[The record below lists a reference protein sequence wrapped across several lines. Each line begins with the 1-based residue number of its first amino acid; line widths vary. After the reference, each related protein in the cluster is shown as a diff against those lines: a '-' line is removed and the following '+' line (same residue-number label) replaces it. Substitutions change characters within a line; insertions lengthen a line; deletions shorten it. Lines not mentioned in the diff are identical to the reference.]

1 MKAKRFLG
9 MLGAPR
15 TVLSIV
21 TVIVLGLV
29 IYFSR
34 HELEKAWGLLGQA
47 NVTLLLLLIPLQIG
61 VYYAGGEMIF
71 SYLRSKRLIHHV
83 SRWEQ
88 ARIALELNLVN
99 HIFPSGGIS
108 GISYTTWR
116 MHKLGVS
123 TASSTFAQLVRY
135 IAGFVAMMGVLVIAV
150 AILALDG
157 QVNSYIVSASFL
169 LITGVIMLT
178 AVVMFMFSS
187 RARMRKIASW
197 ITQMANGSVRRLTFG
212 RHQQVMDGEKTG
224 KFFSEMYDD
233 FREMAE
239 NRHMVMKPLFWG
251 VVYAVFDV
259 TMFVVSFWAL
269 GTSVNPAVFLIFY
282 VVAGTIGN
290 VSPTPGGAGAYEAT
304 MVLFLSLAG
313 VAPNVAIAG
322 VLLTRVILLTGT
334 IIFGYIFYQHALIK
348 YGKLRDAA
356 F

>member
-9 MLGAPR
+9 MVRSPR
-15 TVLSIV
+15 MVLSLM

-34 HELEKAWGLLGQA
+34 HELAKAWGLLGQA
-47 NVTLLLLLIPLQIG
+47 NVALLLLLVPLQIG

-88 ARIALELNLVN
+88 TRIALELNLVN

-135 IAGFVAMMGVLVIAV
+135 VAGFVAMMGLLVVAV
-150 AILALDG
+150 MGLAFDG
-157 QVNSYIVSASFL
+157 QVNRYIVSASFL
-169 LITGVIMLT
+169 LILGVIMLT
-178 AVVMFMFSS
+178 FATIFIFSS
-187 RARMRKIASW
+187 RARMRRIA
-197 ITQMANGSVRRLTFG
+197 G
-212 RHQQVMDGEKTG
+212 RMTRAINAVMRVVTLGRYKQAMKLEKVEV
-224 KFFSEMYDD
+224 FFSEMYDD
-233 FREMAE
+233 FRDLAA
-239 NRHMVMKPLFWG
+239 NRRMVVKPLLWG
-251 VVYAVFDV
+251 VVFAVLDV
-259 TMFVVSFWAL
+259 AMFVVTFWAL
-269 GTSVNPAVFLIFY
+269 GASVNPAILLIGY
-282 VVAGTIGN
+282 CVAAIAGL
-290 VSPTPGGAGAYEAT
+290 VAFTPGGAGVYEAI
-304 MVLFLSLAG
+304 MILFLSMAG
-313 VAPNVAIAG
+313 VPAGTAIAG
-322 VLLTRVILLTGT
+322 ILLARMILLTGT

-348 YGKLRDAA
+348 YGKPRDAA